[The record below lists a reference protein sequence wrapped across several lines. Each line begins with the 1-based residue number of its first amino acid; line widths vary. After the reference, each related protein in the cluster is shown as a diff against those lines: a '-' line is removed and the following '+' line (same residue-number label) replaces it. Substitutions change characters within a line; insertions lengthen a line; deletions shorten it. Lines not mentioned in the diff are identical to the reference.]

1 MSNNHFIL
9 FLKKVWHWICKY
21 PVLVSIC
28 FIAPITISTLN
39 YFFSGE
45 YFFENLYFEGN
56 FFKADA
62 ETFQLKSIK
71 RLKRI
76 MDISSYGN
84 YQGGTCYHNYYLV
97 CSNNF
102 ECILIYDL
110 DTMNVA
116 HTIYTGQTN
125 TKYHCNTLFFG
136 TTYYSAEDKFPLLY
150 ISMENI
156 NQTIAFRIY
165 QKAGVY
171 CIEQVQKIILK
182 FNDNNRL
189 YYPNSYYDYDYNLLF
204 YSGYTKNS
212 YMRSSDSQLVYYSF
226 AMPDYRRSEV
236 VIDVESSYF
245 DTFSLPS
252 ETATQGGFISD
263 GYLYQT
269 FSFNKKNDPDRA
281 PKMRV
286 VDTRKGVLVKDYQ
299 DIGALGYYE
308 EYENV
313 AVSDKNRL
321 IAFGTTTNTLYEF
334 EYESNYVEPNLD
346 W

>member
-1 MSNNHFIL
+1 MNSSNRFLL
-9 FLKKVWHWICKY
+9 FLKKVWSWIVKY
-21 PVLVSIC
+21 PILVSIA
-28 FIAPITISTLN
+28 FAAPITISTLN

-56 FFKADA
+56 LFKAEA
-62 ETFQLKSIK
+62 ESFELKSIK

-76 MDISSYGN
+76 VDISSYGN
-84 YQGGTCYHNYYLV
+84 YQGGTCYHNYYLL

-102 ECILIYDL
+102 ECIIIYDL
-110 DTMNVA
+110 DTMKVA

-125 TKYHCNTLFFG
+125 TNYHCNTCFFSPDF
-136 TTYYSAEDKFPLLY
+136 YSAEDKFPLLY
-150 ISMENI
+150 ISMENV
-156 NQTIAFRIY
+156 NQTIGFRIY

-171 CIEQVQKIILK
+171 CIEEVQKISLK
-182 FNDNNRL
+182 FNSTNRL
-189 YYPNSYYDYDYNLLF
+189 YYPNSYYDYEYNLLF

-226 AMPDYRRSEV
+226 PMPDYRRRHVE
-236 VIDVESSYF
+236 IDVESYF
-245 DTFSLPS
+245 DTFTLPS
-252 ETATQGGFISD
+252 ETATQGGFISE

-269 FSFNKKNDPDRA
+269 FSFHKKDDPDRA

-286 VDTRKGVLVKDYQ
+286 VDTRNGVLVKDYQ